1 VKCGV
6 LAAVICELVDGRSKL
21 KMNQKTTNQRE
32 EEILRELQRAGG
44 SCRVSA
50 LAEQLS
56 VSNETIRRNV
66 KTLEERNVVRKV
78 HGGVHLNEEVIE
90 PPFENRLSEQ
100 ADAKGI
106 LAQAVAET
114 ISDGDSVFLDIGS
127 TTAYVAQALR
137 NHSNLF
143 VVTNSIFVAHTLS
156 MRNNNR
162 VFMAGGELRAHD
174 GGAFGA
180 EALDLV
186 RRLNVQMAVFS
197 VGAVNS
203 EMGFMLHDLEEAN
216 IARVAAE
223 NAQVSIVVADSGK
236 FNKRAPVS
244 LDKMSAID
252 VFVTDCVPPVEI
264 NAMLDKHEIEIVIAG
279 QG

>member
-1 VKCGV
+1 MP
-6 LAAVICELVDGRSKL
+6 AFE
-21 KMNQKTTNQRE
+21 MTQKTTNHRE
-32 EEILRELQRAGG
+32 EEILRELHRAGG

-50 LAEQLS
+50 LAEQLN

-66 KTLEERNVVRKV
+66 KTLVERRIVRKV

-90 PPFENRLSEQ
+90 PPFENRLSAHAEV
-100 ADAKGI
+100 KTL
-106 LAQAVAET
+106 LANAVAET

-127 TTAYVAQALR
+127 TTAYVALALR

-143 VVTNSIFVAHTLS
+143 VVTNSIFVAQTLA

-162 VFMAGGELRAHD
+162 VFLAGGELRAHD

-186 RRLNVQMAVFS
+186 RRLNVQLAVFS

-203 EMGFMLHDLEEAN
+203 ELGFMLHDLEEAN

-223 NAQVSIVVADSGK
+223 NAQVCIVVADSGK

-244 LDKMSAID
+244 LDKMSSID
-252 VFVTDCVPPVEI
+252 VFFTNSQPPEGI
-264 NAMLDKHEIEIVIAG
+264 MAMLEKHEIETVVVTGEDRSAG
-279 QG
+279 

>member
-1 VKCGV
+1 
-6 LAAVICELVDGRSKL
+6 
-21 KMNQKTTNQRE
+21 MNQKSTNQRE
-32 EEILRELQRAGG
+32 EEILRELHRAGG
-44 SCRVSA
+44 SCRVSV
-50 LAEQLS
+50 LAERLN

-66 KTLEERNVVRKV
+66 KTLEERNIVRKV
-78 HGGVHLNEEVIE
+78 HGGVHLNEDVIE
-90 PPFENRLSEQ
+90 PPFENRLGAQ
-100 ADAKGI
+100 ADVKTE
-106 LAQAVAET
+106 LAQAVAQT

-127 TTAYVAQALR
+127 TTAYVALALR

-143 VVTNSIFVAHTLS
+143 VVTNSVFVAQTLA

-162 VFMAGGELRAHD
+162 VFLAGGELRAHD

-186 RRLNVQMAVFS
+186 RRLNVQLAVFS

-203 EMGFMLHDLEEAN
+203 ELGFMLHDLEEAN
-216 IARVAAE
+216 IARIAAE
-223 NAQVSIVVADSGK
+223 NAQVCIVVADSGK

-252 VFVTDCVPPVEI
+252 VFFTDSPPPDGI
-264 NAMLDKHEIEIVIAG
+264 RAMLEKHEIETVVVTAEDRLAG
-279 QG
+279 KAEMQASS

>member
-1 VKCGV
+1 
-6 LAAVICELVDGRSKL
+6 
-21 KMNQKTTNQRE
+21 MTQKTTNQRE
-32 EEILRELQRAGG
+32 EEILRELHRAGG

-50 LAEQLS
+50 LAQKLS

-66 KTLEERNVVRKV
+66 KTLQERRIVRKV

-90 PPFENRLSEQ
+90 PPFENRLSSH
-100 ADAKGI
+100 ADVKTA

-127 TTAYVAQALR
+127 TTAYVALALR

-143 VVTNSIFVAHTLS
+143 VVTNSVFVAQTLA

-162 VFMAGGELRAHD
+162 VFLAGGELRAHD

-180 EALDLV
+180 EALDLL
-186 RRLNVQMAVFS
+186 RRLNVQLAVFS

-203 EMGFMLHDLEEAN
+203 ELGFMLHDLEEAN

-223 NAQVSIVVADSGK
+223 NAQVCIVVADSGK

-244 LDKMSAID
+244 LDKMSSID
-252 VFVTDCVPPVEI
+252 VFFTDSPPPDGIRE
-264 NAMLDKHEIEIVIAG
+264 MLDKNEIETVVVEGKERHAG
-279 QG
+279 WSKLLAKNKTSPTP